1 MIIGLTAPMKEG
13 PTLDLYVRW
22 IKGNDPDVDVRVFSY
37 VHENPGGL
45 SACNALVLSGGNDV
59 HPRLYGRMDAWPEV
73 KDVDERRDL
82 FEIGLIRAALE
93 ARLPV
98 LGICRGAQ
106 IFNVAR
112 GGTLVPD
119 LQEAGYTDHR
129 RGEGGE
135 TMHGI
140 AIGPGSGLREII
152 GQERAD
158 VNTSH
163 HQAIDRPGDGLHITA
178 RAADGVAEAAEWRH
192 PEGRPF
198 LLLVQWHPERMGDVR
213 NPVAGNIRNALFTH
227 IRTTS
232 HHQT

>member
-1 MIIGLTAPMKEG
+1 
-13 PTLDLYVRW
+13 
-22 IKGNDPDVDVRVFSY
+22 
-37 VHENPGGL
+37 
-45 SACNALVLSGGNDV
+45 
-59 HPRLYGRMDAWPEV
+59 
-73 KDVDERRDL
+73 
-82 FEIGLIRAALE
+82 
-93 ARLPV
+93 
-98 LGICRGAQ
+98 
-106 IFNVAR
+106 
-112 GGTLVPD
+112 
-119 LQEAGYTDHR
+119 
-129 RGEGGE
+129 
-135 TMHGI
+135 MHGI